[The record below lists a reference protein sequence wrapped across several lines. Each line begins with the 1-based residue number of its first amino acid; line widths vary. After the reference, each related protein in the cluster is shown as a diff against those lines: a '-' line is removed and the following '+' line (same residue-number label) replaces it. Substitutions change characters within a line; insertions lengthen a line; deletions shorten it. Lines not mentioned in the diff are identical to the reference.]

1 MYQFSAHNHSPS
13 DKLNINYVIIIKDKY
28 MKIQDAN
35 KIKFSIKWK
44 IFKILLRE
52 MIKNVFS
59 KDIKIF

>member
-1 MYQFSAHNHSPS
+1 
-13 DKLNINYVIIIKDKY
+13 

-35 KIKFSIKWK
+35 KTKFSIKWK
-44 IFKILLRE
+44 IFKIQLRE